1 MTGASDPA
9 RPAATAVRTR
19 VSPGRMGDEQ
29 FRAIQGLRRSS
40 AARPHQSDP
49 RRRGTRSARDA
60 AAIRESW

>member
-1 MTGASDPA
+1 MTNVCDNHENAGS
-9 RPAATAVRTR
+9 RTH
-19 VSPGRMGDEQ
+19 VSPGRMSDEQ
-29 FRAIQGLRRSS
+29 FRAIQGLRWSN